1 MERKALER
9 LVSALLDEEHDDN
22 RVEAIEEA
30 LIGAQLALDREETF
44 DEEDLYENLTTL
56 AIQQIVNKM
65 GREGLQIFRA
75 RVVLDNEEE
84 EVIEMVAT
92 SNPVISGIIEHTIQQ
107 YLKPTSP
114 LDIN

>member
-30 LIGAQLALDREETF
+30 LVVAQMALNEDESF
-44 DEEDLYENLTTL
+44 DEEDFHENLTTL
-56 AIQQIVNKM
+56 AIQQLVNKM

-75 RVVLDNEEE
+75 RVVLDTEEE

-92 SNPVISGIIEHTIQQ
+92 SNPVIGGIIDHTIRQ
-107 YLKPTSP
+107 YLKPSTP
-114 LDIN
+114 FDIN